1 MTTKL
6 NGTVNGSVF
15 EINVLEEKCQYG
27 ERSYPS
33 SKLIFEY
40 ANEHPEI
47 KTFKLVETD
56 IEFASDLAWPT
67 IGTKVTA
74 GNKVI
79 NGLDPATRTSNGSGG
94 GSRRAK
100 ISASV
105 DGKNLVLSDG
115 EGRATISASNIIL
128 PPTATNSFASRVAEV
143 SRKAREG
150 DFELVRTM
158 VGKPVALAKLGD
170 IVAELGETEGITDD
184 LKNKGIAALASKI
197 SELGKPE
204 LFGKLGTATFELVG
218 GDFDKITEWAKA
230 HLPQPVVNTEPAQA
244 E

>member
-1 MTTKL
+1 MATKL
-6 NGTVNGSVF
+6 NGKVNGSVF
-15 EINVLEEKCQYG
+15 EIDVLDEKCQYG
-27 ERSYPS
+27 DRSYPS

-40 ANEHPEI
+40 VQEHPEI
-47 KTFKLVETD
+47 KSFKLVGTD

-79 NGLDPATRTSNGSGG
+79 NGLDPAARTSNGSGG
-94 GSRRAK
+94 GSRRVK

-105 DGKNLVLSDG
+105 EGKTLVLSDG
-115 EGRATISASNIIL
+115 EGRATISASSIVL
-128 PPTATNSFASRVAEV
+128 PPTATNVFASKVAEV

-150 DFELVRTM
+150 NFDLVKTM
-158 VGKPVALAKLGD
+158 VGMPVVTAKLGN
-170 IVAELGETEGITDD
+170 IVAELGEAEGITDE
-184 LKNKGIAALASKI
+184 LKNKGIAALAAKI

-204 LFGKLGTATFELVG
+204 LFAKLGTATFELVG
-218 GDFDKITEWAKA
+218 GDFDKILEWATA
-230 HLPQPVVNTEPAQA
+230 QLPKPVINTEPAQA